1 MSVRSTDFTTGSIP
15 AHLINFAV
23 PMLLGNL
30 LQALY
35 NTVDSIW
42 VGKLVGAA
50 GLGAVSVS
58 FPIIFILISMV
69 TGISIAVTAIVSQYF
84 GAGRPDMVR
93 NTAVNTVTLLGIMGA
108 GATVVGVLGHRYVLE
123 LIGTPPDVM
132 VQAANYL
139 LIFCTGLLFSFEYN
153 GLSAVMRG
161 VGDSRTPLAAL
172 TVATLL
178 NIVLDPLMVFGVPPF
193 PRMGIGGAALATV
206 ISQAVSCGLLVL
218 WAGRVNP
225 CFEGLLREF
234 RLFPDISRTT
244 LRIGLPSGL
253 QQTIV
258 SFSSLVVTST
268 VTPFGS
274 KVVAAFGAASRLDQ
288 FATLPALSVGLAV
301 SALVGQN
308 LGANRDDRVKL
319 IVYWAWALSS
329 SITAVITLVALF
341 RPMLLLNLF
350 TSDLEVLRLG
360 SEYLR
365 IVGLSYVP
373 FGLMVV
379 TNGVL
384 RGAGDTMPTA
394 AISILSLWLVRVPLA
409 RLLSN
414 NFGMGPRGVWIAM
427 TLSPAVGAVASGVYY
442 STGRWKNK
450 VLVRRGP
457 TLEEI

>member
-1 MSVRSTDFTTGSIP
+1 
-15 AHLINFAV
+15 
-23 PMLLGNL
+23 MLLGNL

-84 GAGRPDMVR
+84 GAGRTDMVR
-93 NTAVNTVTLLGIMGA
+93 RTAVNTVTLLGIMGIV
-108 GATVVGVLGHRYVLE
+108 ATVVGVVGHRWVLKA
-123 LIGTPPDVM
+123 IGTPPDVM
-132 VQAANYL
+132 VQAASYL
-139 LIFCTGLLFSFEYN
+139 LVFCLGLIFSFEYN

-172 TVATLL
+172 TAATLL
-178 NIVLDPLMVFGVPPF
+178 NIVLDPLMIFGVPPF
-193 PRMGIGGAALATV
+193 PRMGIAGAALATV
-206 ISQAVSCGLLVL
+206 ISQALSCALLVL

-225 CFEGLLREF
+225 CFNELLAEF
-234 RLFPDISRTT
+234 RLFPDLTRTT

-258 SFSSLVVTST
+258 SLSALVVTST

-308 LGANRDDRVKL
+308 LGANRDDRVRE
-319 IVYWAWALSS
+319 IVRWAWVLSG
-329 SITAVITLVALF
+329 SITAVIMLVALLA
-341 RPMLLLNLF
+341 PTVLLKLF
-350 TSDLEVLRLG
+350 TGDPEVLSFG

-373 FGLMVV
+373 FGMMIV

-384 RGAGDTMPTA
+384 RGAGDTVPTA
-394 AISILSLWLVRVPLA
+394 LISVLSLWLVRVPLA
-409 RLLSN
+409 RLLSATL
-414 NFGMGPRGVWIAM
+414 GMGPRGVWIAM
-427 TLSPAVGAVASGVYY
+427 ALSPAVGAIASTAYY
-442 STGRWKNK
+442 STGQWKSK

-457 TLEEI
+457 RLEEVP